1 MDGEALYHMQRG
13 VACYNNADFESAVEE
28 FSRLLEIDSKA
39 SIAHLY
45 RALAI
50 RACGD
55 PVEGW
60 REYEIVFREDPSSG
74 YSFFAKARLFLED
87 RTVLDKGDLQKVYLE
102 TIELYSQAIKLAQDF
117 SLTYFS
123 RGELRYEL
131 DDFNGA
137 VEDFDRTIKFDS
149 SFALG
154 YVKRAQA
161 RAKIGEYRSAIRDLE
176 FFLELPLGAARNDW
190 VMRNI
195 SAYWYQLS
203 MQAEVG

>member
-1 MDGEALYHMQRG
+1 M
-13 VACYNNADFESAVEE
+13 
-28 FSRLLEIDSKA
+28 
-39 SIAHLY
+39 
-45 RALAI
+45 
-50 RACGD
+50 
-55 PVEGW
+55 
-60 REYEIVFREDPSSG
+60 
-74 YSFFAKARLFLED
+74 
-87 RTVLDKGDLQKVYLE
+87 
-102 TIELYSQAIKLAQDF
+102 
-117 SLTYFS
+117 
-123 RGELRYEL
+123 

-137 VEDFDRTIKFDS
+137 VEDFDRTIKLDS